1 MKLRA
6 LTACAAFFLC
16 APVFLSARDA
26 QDEYTASALNY
37 GYADDLVY
45 GLEAYKNK
53 DWSNALFFLRKA
65 SGLSETSSEEI
76 WLLMILTEMNVNDYD
91 AVLRDAD
98 LFMRRFPSSPYIPN
112 IEYQRSLA
120 RFGLEMYDEAAK
132 GFSAFCE
139 NYPSHVLIPSALF
152 WAGESLYRQYEYAS
166 AMPLYTRVVTEYE
179 GSDKYAESLYRI
191 ELLKQ
196 REREEKLLYLL
207 RVTVEEAAAAREEYE
222 RQIKK
227 AESEENII
235 LKRRVRA
242 LEEQLTALQ
251 TTYAEEKTQ
260 KEELNAKILELSSAN
275 EQLSAEISDSQKA
288 AAELAAKKKAE
299 LLRQKTQVP
308 LSAEELAELK
318 RKAAELE
325 KLLRPRGGI

>member
-1 MKLRA
+1 MNLRILTVYAA
-6 LTACAAFFLC
+6 LFLC
-16 APVFLSARDA
+16 AAVFLSARDA
-26 QDEYTASALNY
+26 QAEYTASALNY

-98 LFMRRFPSSPYIPN
+98 IFMRRFPSSSYIPN

-132 GFSAFCE
+132 GFSAFCG
-139 NYPSHVLIPSALF
+139 NYPSHVLTPSALF
-152 WAGESLYRQYEYAS
+152 WAGESLYRQYEYAN
-166 AMPLYTRVVTEYE
+166 AMPFYTRVVSEYE

-191 ELLKQ
+191 DLLKQ

-207 RVTVEEAAAAREEYE
+207 RVTGEEAVAAREEYE

-227 AESEENII
+227 AESEEAIS
-235 LKRRVRA
+235 LKRRIRV

-251 TTYAEEKTQ
+251 TTYEAEKLQ
-260 KEELNAKILELSSAN
+260 KEELNGKILELTSVN
-275 EQLSAEISDSQKA
+275 RELSAEISDSQKA
-288 AAELAAKKKAE
+288 AAELAAKKRAGVNS
-299 LLRQKTQVP
+299 QKT
-308 LSAEELAELK
+308 LSAISDDELAELK